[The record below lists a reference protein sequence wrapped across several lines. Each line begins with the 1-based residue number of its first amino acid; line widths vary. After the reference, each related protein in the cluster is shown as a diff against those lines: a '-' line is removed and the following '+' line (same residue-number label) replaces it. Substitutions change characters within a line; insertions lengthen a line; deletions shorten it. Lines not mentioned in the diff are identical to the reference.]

1 MYRKATT
8 NDVEYIHKL
17 INSFA
22 SKDVML
28 PRSLSEIYE
37 NLRDYTVYLDDNK
50 VMGCVALHV
59 YWEDLAEIR
68 SVAVE
73 EAFQRRGI
81 ATKLTNICMKE
92 CQDLQIKRMFVLT
105 DVPLFF
111 EKCGFYRITKDEL
124 PHKIWTECVR
134 CHKFP
139 GCTEIPLML
148 QC

>member
-17 INSFA
+17 INGFA
-22 SKDVML
+22 SKDLML

-37 NLRDYTVYLDDNK
+37 NLRDYTVYIDGNR
-50 VMGCVALHV
+50 VMGCAALHV
-59 YWEDLAEIR
+59 YWKDLAEIR
-68 SVAVE
+68 SVVVDE
-73 EAFQRRGI
+73 SLQRKGI
-81 ATKLTNICMKE
+81 ATKLTNICMDE
-92 CQDLQIKRMFVLT
+92 CRNLQIKRMFVLT
-105 DVPLFF
+105 DVPAFF

-139 GCTEIPLML
+139 GCTEVPLML